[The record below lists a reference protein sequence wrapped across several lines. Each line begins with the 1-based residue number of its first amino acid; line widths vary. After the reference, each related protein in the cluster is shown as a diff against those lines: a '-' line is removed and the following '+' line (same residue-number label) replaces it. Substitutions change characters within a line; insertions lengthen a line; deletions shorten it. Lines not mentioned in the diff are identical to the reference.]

1 MPIRIVKTVSVVA
14 WLVLLGILVTRD
26 LLVPE
31 IDSRE
36 VALLQKSREERFYG
50 VWFNQQRIGYV
61 AEVLRP
67 EGEDLILEQ
76 EAHLRLNVMETIQ
89 PIDMQIRARIT
100 ENLLLR
106 DFTFRFSSPF
116 STMQA
121 EGEVEGSSVSF
132 RLDTGQAK
140 ITDTITLPEP
150 PLLAVNDRGYL
161 LARLTKPGQKI
172 KVPSFDPVS
181 LSGRESL
188 ITYHGRD
195 KILVQ
200 RRLKV
205 LHHFTEAVGGM
216 RTSFWLDDR
225 GRVVKEESPAGFQF
239 VAEPEF
245 RAKDI
250 VSSGNDL
257 LSAVA
262 VPLRGPLPASD
273 ATAATYRLSLPADL
287 DLDLQG
293 GRQTLQGDLLT
304 VTLDSMPDHTLGP
317 PARECDQRE
326 FLAPSRYIQS
336 DHAEIVTQAQSIVGA
351 ETDPA
356 VQVRLLAGW
365 VYQNLEKRPVIGLPD
380 ALTTLKSKMGDCN
393 EHVSLFAALAR
404 SIGIPTAVAT
414 GVTRLGDAMYYHAW
428 NEVCLNGQWY
438 SLDTTT
444 DQLPADLFHIRFG
457 RGDLDQ
463 QLKIGGLLGKLQIE
477 IVPHSISGSELHSV
491 PHN

>member
-1 MPIRIVKTVSVVA
+1 MPAGIVKISLVA
-14 WLVLLGILVTRD
+14 LWLVLLGLLVTRD
-26 LLVPE
+26 LLVPA

-36 VALLQKSREERFYG
+36 MALLQKSREERYYG

-67 EGEDLILEQ
+67 LGDEFILEQ
-76 EAHLRLNVMETIQ
+76 EAHLLLNVMETSQ
-89 PIDMQIRARIT
+89 PIDMRVRARLT
-100 ENLLLR
+100 SSLLLR
-106 DFTFRFSSPF
+106 DFTLHFTSPL

-121 EGEVEGSSVSF
+121 SGTVEGNRVSF
-132 RLDTGQAK
+132 QLDTGQAK

-150 PLLAVNDRGYL
+150 PMLAVNDRGYL
-161 LARLTKPGQKI
+161 LTRLTKPGQKI

-188 ITYHGRD
+188 ITYHGQEKTFVR
-195 KILVQ
+195 

-205 LHHFTEAVGGM
+205 LHHFTEAVAGM

-225 GRVVKEESPAGFQF
+225 GRLVKEESPAGFQF

-250 VSSGNDL
+250 VSSGSEL

-273 ATAATYRLSLPADL
+273 ATSTAYRLSLPPGL
-287 DLDLQG
+287 ELDLQG
-293 GRQTLQGDLLT
+293 GRQALQGDLLT
-304 VTLDSMPDHTLGP
+304 VTLDPLPDHAPGP
-317 PARECDQRE
+317 PAPGCAQDA

-336 DHAEIVTQAQSIVGA
+336 DNAEIAAQARSIVA
-351 ETDPA
+351 SETDQA
-356 VQVRLLAGW
+356 IQTRLIAHW
-365 VYQNLEKRPVIGLPD
+365 VFQNLKKRPVIGLPD
-380 ALTTLKSKMGDCN
+380 ALTTLKSKAGDCN
-393 EHVSLFAALAR
+393 EHASLFAALAR
-404 SIGIPTAVAT
+404 SIGVPAVIAT

-444 DQLPADLFHIRFG
+444 DQVPADLFHIRFG

-477 IVPHSISGSELHSV
+477 TVPHQE
-491 PHN
+491 